1 MLKKIAL
8 ALLTAFFKALGALPL
23 VVVQTLGWCAGWLAW
38 RLPSRYK
45 NRAVQNLKQ
54 AFPDSDAQTLRA
66 AMLSSGQLI
75 YEMPFWWTRRDD
87 AFLNTKVAC
96 DNWQQ
101 FDEALALKKGVILLS
116 PHAGCFE
123 LLGPVYSSRY
133 LSTVLFRPPRVAWLQ
148 DWIIQMRTRTQ
159 LTMAPANQLGVRT
172 LVKTLLRGHTIG
184 ILPDQV
190 PVEGE
195 GVWAPFFGKP
205 AYTMTLVQR
214 LQQLSG
220 ATIFILGAKRN
231 GLGKGYTLL
240 HKKLEHALPED
251 AVAAASIIN
260 QEMQTMIA
268 QMPEQ
273 YLWGYN
279 RYKEPRAKSQKAQS
293 SEQT

>member
-1 MLKKIAL
+1 MLNKFGPPL
-8 ALLTAFFKALGALPL
+8 ATLLFKLVGLLPL
-23 VVVQTLGWCAGWLAW
+23 SVVQTLGWCAGWLTW
-38 RLPSRYK
+38 RLPGRYK
-45 NRAVQNLKQ
+45 RRAAENLKQ
-54 AFPDSDAQTLRA
+54 AFPDSTAQTLRA
-66 AMLSSGQLI
+66 ALLSSGQLI

-87 AFLNTKVAC
+87 AFLNTKLTC

-101 FDEALALKKGVILLS
+101 FDEALALGKGVILLS

-133 LSTVLFRPPRVAWLQ
+133 RSTVLFRPPRMQWLQ
-148 DWIIQMRTRTQ
+148 DWIIAMRSRAQ
-159 LTMAPANQLGVRT
+159 LTMAPANQAGVRT
-172 LVKTLLRGHTIG
+172 LVKTLLRGNTVG

-190 PVEGE
+190 PAEGD

-214 LQQLSG
+214 LQKLSG

-231 GLGKGYTLL
+231 RIGHGYTLKY
-240 HKKLEHALPED
+240 KKLEHPLPD
-251 AVAAASIIN
+251 DDIAAATIIN
-260 QEMQTMIA
+260 QEMEAMIA

-279 RYKEPRAKSQKAQS
+279 RYKAPKNKKTQERAESHV
-293 SEQT
+293 

>member
-1 MLKKIAL
+1 MLNKIGPVL
-8 ALLTAFFKALGALPL
+8 ATLLFRLIGSLPL
-23 VVVQTLGWCAGWLAW
+23 VVVQVLGWCAGWLA
-38 RLPSRYK
+38 LHMPGRYK
-45 NRAVQNLKQ
+45 QRVAKNLKL
-54 AFPDSDAQTLRA
+54 AFPESTEKAAHA
-66 AMLSSGQLI
+66 AMLHAGQLI
-75 YEMPFWWTRRDD
+75 YEMPFWWTRRDK
-87 AFLNTKVAC
+87 AFLNTKLAC

-101 FDEALALKKGVILLS
+101 FDDALALGKGVILLS

-133 LSTVLFRPPRVAWLQ
+133 RSTVLFKPPHLEWLQ
-148 DWIIQMRTRTQ
+148 DWIIKMRSREQ
-159 LTMAPANQLGVRT
+159 LTMAPANQSGVRT

-190 PVEGE
+190 PPEGE

-214 LQQLSG
+214 LQKLSG

-231 GLGKGYTLL
+231 GIGQGYTL
-240 HKKLEHALPED
+240 HYKKLENALPD
-251 AVAAASIIN
+251 DLTAAATIIN
-260 QEMQTMIA
+260 QEMESMIA

-279 RYKEPRAKSQKAQS
+279 RYKEPRIKKNKGTA
-293 SEQT
+293 